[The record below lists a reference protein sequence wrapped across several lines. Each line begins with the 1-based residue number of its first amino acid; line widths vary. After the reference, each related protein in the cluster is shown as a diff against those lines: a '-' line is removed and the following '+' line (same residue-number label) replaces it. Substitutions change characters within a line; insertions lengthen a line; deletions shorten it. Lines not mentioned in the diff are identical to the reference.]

1 MDLFQQKLIGIFLIL
16 VFAPSK
22 CLPFQTKYAPFV
34 FSSGKKNCKLPPHN
48 LALLPP
54 ELGPFENIFR
64 STFSEKLIDELS
76 SIASD
81 QLTSIVN
88 VYDQT
93 MQQVQQQLAPYTSD
107 LKINEALHS
116 DKFATLVSDFKTKF
130 EPLYESLTSQFGID
144 NLVAIIP
151 PRLGPAIDVML
162 LCLFTAALYSAT
174 GGSIDA
180 PKSPYPMGKY
190 DPYTSKMYFQNRL
203 GESFGRAL
211 YITLLSANFL
221 FNIALD
227 TAR

>member
-1 MDLFQQKLIGIFLIL
+1 MDLFQQKLFGIFLIF
-16 VFAPSK
+16 VFTPSK
-22 CLPFQTKYAPFV
+22 CLSFQTKYSPFV
-34 FSSGKKNCKLPPHN
+34 SSSGKRNCKFPPHN

-54 ELGPFENIFR
+54 ELENIVR

-76 SIASD
+76 SVASD

-88 VYDQT
+88 VYDQA

-107 LKINEALHS
+107 LKINEALHW
-116 DKFATLVSDFKTKF
+116 DKFATLASDFKTKF
-130 EPLYESLTSQFGID
+130 EPLYESLMSQFGID
-144 NLVAIIP
+144 KLVAIIP

-162 LCLFTAALYSAT
+162 LCLFTAVLYSTT

-211 YITLLSANFL
+211 YITLLSASFL

-227 TAR
+227 AAR